1 MFVSIFASLEN
12 VKFFF
17 NPQRSIFLRGTKKL
31 IMAETELT
39 YEIFNIGF
47 KYSIKLH
54 SSFSNS
60 HVLRQGENLF
70 TICYT
75 FTLGIL

>member
-1 MFVSIFASLEN
+1 
-12 VKFFF
+12 
-17 NPQRSIFLRGTKKL
+17 
-31 IMAETELT
+31 MAETELT